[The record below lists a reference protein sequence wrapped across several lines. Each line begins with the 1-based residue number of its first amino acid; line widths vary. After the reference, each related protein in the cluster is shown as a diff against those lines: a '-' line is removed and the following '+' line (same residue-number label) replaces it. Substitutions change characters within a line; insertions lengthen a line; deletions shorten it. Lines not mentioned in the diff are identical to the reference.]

1 VNDGSGDGA
10 GQRYEGDASP
20 FQRPARRPL
29 LQRLIPVSEQV
40 PGYRGGTLRRDLL
53 AGVTVAALALPA
65 SLAYAEIAGLSP
77 VIGLYA
83 LLLPAVAYAL
93 LGSSRQLVVGPDG
106 SVAALVGAAVIP
118 LTTDPEQRAS
128 LAAMLALLV
137 GGVFLGARLV
147 RLGWIADYLSRPVLI
162 GYIHGVAVVLIIGQ
176 LGKLLGLNI
185 SAESP
190 PGELLEVIR
199 EIDEINWATFAV
211 GVTCLAVLLLF
222 GWLFPKLPTPLFVV
236 VLAIVVSTVVGLA
249 DQGVAVVGNIPAGLP
264 SLEVP
269 DVRLIDALKLIPAAL
284 GIFFVGF
291 SGGILTARTYAG
303 RHGQHV
309 HAGAELAAMGAANL
323 AAGISQAFPIGASG
337 SRTSVNDQM
346 GARTQLSGLLSAGVT
361 ALVLL
366 FLTGPVE
373 YLPVATLGAVIV
385 AASIG
390 MVDLVSWRGLARL
403 SRIEVAIAAIT
414 MLGVISVGVL
424 RALLLAVALSV
435 VDAVR
440 RSATPHDAVLGWVQ
454 RLDRYADVR
463 LHPSARVV
471 PGVLVYRLDDR
482 LFFANA
488 HYVKGRIREAV
499 AGAPAPI
506 HWLVFDGEALN
517 HVDATGVRT
526 LTELIE
532 SLRKE
537 SITFVV
543 ARLHGHMS
551 DHLKAA
557 GVLDLVGEEHLYP
570 TVHAAVQAAPPT
582 QIETQG

>member
-1 VNDGSGDGA
+1 MNEGSAA
-10 GQRYEGDASP
+10 GGSQRYEGDASP
-20 FQRPARRPL
+20 FQQPARRPL
-29 LQRLIPVSEQV
+29 LQRLIPVSEEV
-40 PGYRGGTLRRDLL
+40 PGYRGGTLRRDLQ

-83 LLLPAVAYAL
+83 LLLPAIAYAL

-118 LTTDPEQRAS
+118 LTADPEQRAS

-162 GYIHGVAVVLIIGQ
+162 GYIHGVAAVLIIGQ
-176 LGKLLGLNI
+176 LLGLKV

-199 EIDEINWATFAV
+199 EIDEIDWATFTV

-222 GWLFPKLPTPLFVV
+222 GWLLPKLPAPLVVV
-236 VLAIVVSTVVGLA
+236 VLAIVVSAVVGLA
-249 DQGVAVVGNIPAGLP
+249 NEGVAVVGHIPAGLP
-264 SLEVP
+264 GLEVP
-269 DVRLIDALKLIPAAL
+269 DVGLLDTLKLIPPAL

-323 AAGISQAFPIGASG
+323 AAGISQAFPVGASG
-337 SRTSVNDQM
+337 SRTAVNDQM

-385 AASIG
+385 AAALG
-390 MVDLVSWRGLARL
+390 MIDLAAWRGLARI
-403 SRIEVAIAAIT
+403 SRVEVAIAAIT
-414 MLGVISVGVL
+414 MLGVVSVGVL

-440 RSATPHDAVLGWVQ
+440 RSATPHDAVLGWVE

-463 LHPSARVV
+463 LHPSAKVV

-488 HYVKGRIREAV
+488 HYVKGRIREAI
-499 AGAPAPI
+499 AGAPAPV
-506 HWLVFDGEALN
+506 HWLVFDAEALN
-517 HVDATGVRT
+517 HVDVTGVRT

-532 SLRKE
+532 SLREE
-537 SITFVV
+537 SITFVF

-551 DHLKAA
+551 DDLQAD
-557 GVLDLVGEEHLYP
+557 GVLDLVGKEHVYP
-570 TVHAAVQAAPPT
+570 TVRAAVQAAPT
-582 QIETQG
+582 HE

>member
-1 VNDGSGDGA
+1 MNDGSGGA
-10 GQRYEGDASP
+10 GASYEGDAP
-20 FQRPARRPL
+20 IFQQPARRPL
-29 LQRLIPVSEQV
+29 LQRLLPVTEDL
-40 PGYRGGTLRRDLL
+40 PRYRGGTLRRDLL

-93 LGSSRQLVVGPDG
+93 FGTSRQVIVGPDG
-106 SVAALVGAAVIP
+106 AIAALVGAAIIP
-118 LTTDPEQRAS
+118 LVTNPEQRAS
-128 LAAMLALLV
+128 LAALLALLV
-137 GGVFLGARLV
+137 GAAFLGARLA
-147 RLGWIADYLSRPVLI
+147 RLGWIADYFSRPVLI
-162 GYIHGVAVVLIIGQ
+162 GYLHGVAAVLIIGQ
-176 LGKLLGLNI
+176 LGKLFGLSMN
-185 SAESP
+185 AQTP
-190 PGELLEVIR
+190 PGQIIEIAR
-199 EIDEINWATFAV
+199 EITDLSWTTLAV
-211 GVTCLAVLLLF
+211 GLVCLVLLLLLR
-222 GWLFPKLPTPLFVV
+222 WLVPKLPGPLIVV
-236 VLAIVVSTVVGLA
+236 VLALVASAAVGLA
-249 DQGVAVVGNIPAGLP
+249 AMGVAVVGHIPSGLP
-264 SLEVP
+264 SFELP
-269 DVRLIDALKLIPAAL
+269 DFRLGDILNLLPAAV

-291 SGGILTARTYAG
+291 CSEILTARSVAG

-309 HAGAELAAMGAANL
+309 AANQELTAVGAVNL
-323 AAGISQAFPIGASG
+323 AAGISQGFPVAASG
-337 SRTSVNDQM
+337 SRTTVNDQM
-346 GARTQLSGLLSAGVT
+346 GARTQLAGLMAAAVI

-366 FLTGPVE
+366 FLTGPMQ
-373 YLPVATLGAVIV
+373 YLPQATLGAVIV
-385 AASIG
+385 AAAVG
-390 MVDLVSWRGLARL
+390 MIDLAAWRGLAHI
-403 SRIEVAIAAIT
+403 SRVEVSIAAVT
-414 MLGVISVGVL
+414 MVGVVTVGVL

-440 RSATPHDAVLGWVQ
+440 RSATPHDAVLGWVE

-463 LHPSARVV
+463 LHPTAKIV

-506 HWLVFDGEALN
+506 HWLVFDAEALN

-532 SLRKE
+532 SLREE
-537 SITFVV
+537 SITFVF
-543 ARLHGHMS
+543 ARLHGYMN
-551 DHLKAA
+551 DHLQAA
-557 GVLDLVGEEHLYP
+557 GVVDLVGEEHLYP